1 MRAILAMVGAA
12 SLCASPA
19 TAQVTGPSATGCAVV
34 PILRAAIP
42 VVEVRIGGK
51 GPYRF
56 AIDTGAEGH
65 GRISAE
71 LAGELGLPKVGEAAS
86 PGNSLVTRPL
96 FAAPEISVG
105 QVSFKNLDLAALPAV
120 RGPGEDWDGVLGTAL
135 LELLPLTLD
144 YGNARA
150 RFGGAELS
158 EGLAVRFDRGVP
170 ILPVDIAG
178 QRFDVHFDSGNGAA
192 ALFLDEEA
200 ARALPLGG
208 EPVER
213 GRARTGLGNS
223 AVMEAPLAASVT
235 IDGAPLPVQAIG
247 WPTPRPGGNLG
258 SRGMAGMSVTI
269 DAPSQL
275 AQVEPSGRAPRC
287 PG

>member
-1 MRAILAMVGAA
+1 MRAILAMVCAAGLGASSA
-12 SLCASPA
+12 A
-19 TAQVTGPSATGCAVV
+19 AQVTGPSATGCAVV
-34 PILRAAIP
+34 PILRAAVP
-42 VVEVRIGGK
+42 VVEVKIGGK

-65 GRISAE
+65 GRITRE
-71 LAGELGLPKVGEAAS
+71 LAAELGLTKIGEVET
-86 PGNSLVTRPL
+86 PGNSLVTRAV
-96 FAAPEISVG
+96 FAAPEVSVG
-105 QVSFKNLDLAALPAV
+105 QASFKNLDLVTLPAL
-120 RGPGEDWDGVLGTAL
+120 RGPGADWDGVLGNAL

-158 EGLAVRFDRGVP
+158 EGLLVRFDRGVP

-178 QRFDVHFDSGNGAA
+178 TRFDVHFDSGNTAA
-192 ALFLDEEA
+192 PLFLDEQA

-208 EPVER
+208 EPV
-213 GRARTGLGNS
+213 ARTRIFGDP
-223 AVMEAPLAASVT
+223 ATMEAPLAASVT
-235 IDGAPLPVQAIG
+235 IDGAPLSIQAIG
-247 WPTPRPGGNLG
+247 WPSPRAGGNLG

-275 AQVEPSGRAPRC
+275 AQVERSGRAPRC
-287 PG
+287 PD